1 MSEDVEMAPPSC
13 VNEAIFDIGEGN
25 SVRLISLY
33 HEIGTDLNIKGGT
46 EVPSNQLAADLA
58 RTPSAVGTQVNN
70 PGNDRDVENSG
81 CGRRKRAPRHIGA
94 LNRCLCGIVV
104 DPNVNLGDAIQSGCE
119 TRWVRF
125 IFPYR
130 G

>member
-1 MSEDVEMAPPSC
+1 M
-13 VNEAIFDIGEGN
+13 
-25 SVRLISLY
+25 RLISLY

-70 PGNDRDVENSG
+70 PGNDGDVENSG
-81 CGRRKRAPRHIGA
+81 RGRRKRAPRHIGA
-94 LNRCLCGIVV
+94 LNGCLCGIVV
-104 DPNVNLGDAIQSGCE
+104 DPNVNLGDAIQCRQAGCE